1 MREANVAGACCG
13 QWKEGGDKHKGECG
27 GSGLCVG
34 GQENRLFSL
43 ISLRA
48 VKTVITLCFL
58 QFAA

>member
-1 MREANVAGACCG
+1 MLWTVGEGG
-13 QWKEGGDKHKGECG
+13 GGDKHKGECG

-43 ISLRA
+43 IALRA
-48 VKTVITLCFL
+48 VKTVITVCFL